1 MCQWFFGAIL
11 GSLAIPKLFRKFN
24 AILGSFPYLHDRKPI
39 IESDCELLC
48 GLSPVCNGHRLFA
61 TDLCIG
67 RRVFRGPYPKGK
79 CLLFLVTLRI
89 CQWYPSTVFVVQI
102 IRRIQD
108 VKSKQIAPLAVVNN
122 TETCGRIL
130 TAVESLF
137 TKGFLRVLI
146 SRLSRELKVSGTSCL
161 IFGRETN
168 QESQCIV
175 NERKTDLTKTFD
187 PNLFRL

>member
-79 CLLFLVTLRI
+79 CLLFLVTLRSWRLKPSMAW
-89 CQWYPSTVFVVQI
+89 WYKSTWAPPNRCSDWPSCPA
-102 IRRIQD
+102 R
-108 VKSKQIAPLAVVNN
+108 
-122 TETCGRIL
+122 TERFSWISVMTSC
-130 TAVESLF
+130 
-137 TKGFLRVLI
+137 KVLI
-146 SRLSRELKVSGTSCL
+146 AACTENGAKQHGCKAD
-161 IFGRETN
+161 N
-168 QESQCIV
+168 QDNQ
-175 NERKTDLTKTFD
+175 
-187 PNLFRL
+187 